1 MAETAEKRKL
11 VRRSAEERVSEI
23 DEKIKSHKEAIQKL
37 EAKKAAILN
46 PKPRTSK
53 AAKTK
58 MLITKA
64 REAGLTDEEIM
75 LCLIRQSARK
85 RRKLKNDLG
94 WDVLMHVPF
103 QF

>member
-46 PKPRTSK
+46 PKPRASK

-58 MLITKA
+58 LLIAKA
-64 REAGLTDEEIM
+64 KDAGLTDEELDALLEKAI
-75 LCLIRQSARK
+75 SK
-85 RRKLKNDLG
+85 KGTKTDE
-94 WDVLMHVPF
+94 
-103 QF
+103 

>member
-46 PKPRTSK
+46 PKSRTSK

-64 REAGLTDEEIM
+64 REAGLTDEEIDA
-75 LCLIRQSARK
+75 LLDKAISKKAAK
-85 RRKLKNDLG
+85 TEE
-94 WDVLMHVPF
+94 
-103 QF
+103 